1 MFLKMRGSPATGEHQ
16 SSIMRSRRHILAL
29 GAIMAALACAIFWAR
44 HTDLYALMELK
55 TLDWRFRSFSDPAR
69 ADRSIVL
76 AMLDQQSL
84 DHFEEEG
91 MPWPW
96 PRSMY
101 AAVLDFLSAA
111 GARAVVFDILFTSA
125 SPYGAGEDAEFAGAV
140 KRAVARGVKV
150 LFASEFS
157 PRPQRGAR
165 PVPARF
171 EVQNQGLRAFAAAKS
186 SARPP
191 IPELLAFASAIG
203 DAVADPDLDGVHR
216 RIPLAAELNGRVYP
230 SLPVAI
236 AQAVLPASSP
246 AALPLDDGRLLVR
259 FHGSALSTRPPGG
272 RRTYPSYPLG
282 NLVLARQSQLD
293 KSKPALDP
301 SEFKDKIVLIGYTA
315 AGLMDNRPS
324 PIAPVFPGT
333 EILAAAAD
341 NILHGDPL
349 RRAPDGWAFAA
360 IAFAALAGA
369 LAAFLA
375 SGSTA
380 TSAAFLLAAL
390 LPGALSIL
398 LFKRGIWLDFVGPQI
413 SLVLGFTIA
422 SVYSY
427 MVEGRQRRFLQGAL
441 SVYLS
446 KQVVREIVEHPEKL
460 VLGGDRREL
469 SVFFS
474 DIQGFTTISE
484 MLDPKALTKLMN
496 RYLGEMT
503 DVILELDGTLDKYIG
518 DAIMAFW
525 NAPLDQKDHA
535 VRACRA
541 ALANQQRLVAMR
553 RDLEKEGLPQVYT
566 RIGLNSGPASV
577 GNMGSL
583 KRFSYTA
590 ISDAVNLSSRLEGL
604 NKYYGTYVMLSGS
617 TRALAAQAIEAREL
631 DLIKV
636 KGKHKAVA
644 VYELLGLHGE
654 TPRELLEL
662 AGVFGRGLECYRA
675 RDFDAAERFLSEAL
689 RLRPDDGPSR
699 VLLGRITEFRKS
711 PPPQDWDGSYEMH
724 EK

>member
-1 MFLKMRGSPATGEHQ
+1 MGGNTGSGERRSFL
-16 SSIMRSRRHILAL
+16 SRARRKFLPLAAILAVL
-29 GAIMAALACAIFWAR
+29 AGAIFLAR
-44 HTDLYALMELK
+44 QTDLYRMMELK
-55 TLDWRFRSFSDPAR
+55 TLDWRFRSFSDPTR
-69 ADRSIVL
+69 ADRSIAL

-91 MPWPW
+91 VPWPW

-101 AAVLDFLSAA
+101 AAVLDFLGAA

-125 SPYGAGEDAEFAGAV
+125 SPYGAGEDAEFAAAV
-140 KRAVARGVKV
+140 KRAAERGVKV

-157 PRPQRGAR
+157 RRPQRGAK
-165 PVPARF
+165 PFPERF
-171 EVQNQGLRAFAAAKS
+171 EEKDQALRAFAASKR

-191 IPELLAFASAIG
+191 IPELLASASAIG

-216 RIPLAAELNGRVYP
+216 RIPLAVELNNKVYP
-230 SLPVAI
+230 SLPVAV
-236 AQAVLPASSP
+236 AQAVSP
-246 AALPLDDGRLLVR
+246 ATAVSGLPLDGGRLLIR
-259 FHGSALSTRPPGG
+259 FHGSALSRRPPGG

-282 NLVLARQSQLD
+282 NLVLARQAQLD
-293 KSKPALDP
+293 KGKPALDP
-301 SEFKDKIVLIGYTA
+301 SEFKDKIVFIGYTA

-324 PIAPVFPGT
+324 PIAAVFPGT
-333 EILAAAAD
+333 EILAAAVD

-349 RRAPDGWAFAA
+349 RRVPDGWVFAA

-380 TSAAFLLAAL
+380 SSAAFLLAAL
-390 LPGALSIL
+390 LPAALSIL
-398 LFKRGIWLDFVGPQI
+398 LFKRGVWLDLVGPQL
-413 SLVLGFTIA
+413 SLLLGFTTA

-427 MVEGRQRRFLQGAL
+427 VVEGRQRRFLQGAL

-446 KQVVREIVEHPEKL
+446 KQVVKEIVEHPEKL
-460 VLGGDRREL
+460 ALGGDRREL
-469 SVFFS
+469 SIFFS

-503 DVILELDGTLDKYIG
+503 DVILDLDGTLDKYIG

-525 NAPLDQKDHA
+525 NAPLDQSDHA

-541 ALANQQRLVAMR
+541 ALLNQRRLVAMR
-553 RDLEKEGLPQVYT
+553 RDFEKEGLPQVYA

-577 GNMGSL
+577 GNMGSP

-590 ISDAVNLSSRLEGL
+590 ISDAVNLASRLEAL
-604 NKYYGTYVMLSGS
+604 NKYYDTYVMLSGS
-617 TRALAAQAIEAREL
+617 TRALAGPAIEAREL

-636 KGKHKAVA
+636 KGKHQAVA
-644 VYELLGLHGE
+644 VYELLGLRGE
-654 TPRELLEL
+654 TPQELLEL
-662 AGVFGRGLECYRA
+662 AGVFGRGLERYRA
-675 RDFDAAERFLSEAL
+675 GDFDPAERFLSEAL
-689 RLRPDDGPSR
+689 RLRPDDGPAK
-699 VLLGRITEFRKS
+699 VLLGRIAEFRKS
-711 PPPQDWDGSYEMH
+711 PPPGDWDGSHEMH

>member
-1 MFLKMRGSPATGEHQ
+1 
-16 SSIMRSRRHILAL
+16 MRSRRHILQLAAL
-29 GAIMAALACAIFWAR
+29 IAALACAVFWAR
-44 HTDLYALMELK
+44 QTDLYALMELK

-69 ADRSIVL
+69 ADRSIAL

-91 MPWPW
+91 VPWPW

-101 AAVLDFLSAA
+101 AAVLEFLSAA

-125 SPYGAGEDAEFAGAV
+125 SPYGAGEDAEFAGAI
-140 KRAVARGVKV
+140 KRAAAGGVKV

-157 PRPQRGAR
+157 PRPQRGAAR

-171 EVQNQGLRAFAAAKS
+171 EVKDPGLRAFAAAKS
-186 SARPP
+186 SVRPP
-191 IPELLAFASAIG
+191 IPELLDFADGIG
-203 DAVADPDLDGVHR
+203 DAVAEPDIDGVHR

-230 SLPVAI
+230 SLPVAV
-236 AQAVLPASSP
+236 AQAVSPASSP
-246 AALPLDDGRLLVR
+246 AALPLADARLLIR

-282 NLVLARQSQLD
+282 NLVLARQAQLD
-293 KSKPALDP
+293 KREPALDP
-301 SEFKDKIVLIGYTA
+301 SEFKGKIVLIGYTA

-324 PIAPVFPGT
+324 PIAAVFPGT
-333 EILAAAAD
+333 EILAAALD

-349 RRAPDGWAFAA
+349 RRAPGGWVFAA

-375 SGSTA
+375 SGSSA

-398 LFKRGIWLDFVGPQI
+398 LFKRGIWLDFVGPQL
-413 SLVLGFTIA
+413 SLVLSFAIA

-427 MVEGRQRRFLQGAL
+427 MAEGRQRRFPQGAL

-446 KQVVREIVEHPEKL
+446 KHVVREIVEHPEKL
-460 VLGGDRREL
+460 ALGGDRREL
-469 SVFFS
+469 SIFFS

-484 MLDPKALTKLMN
+484 QLDPKALTKLMN

-525 NAPLDQKDHA
+525 NAPLDQEDHA

-553 RDLEKEGLPQVYT
+553 RDLEKEGLPQVYA

-577 GNMGSL
+577 GNMGSP

-590 ISDAVNLSSRLEGL
+590 ISDAVNLASRLEAL
-604 NKYYGTYVMLSGS
+604 NKYYDTYLMLSGS
-617 TRALAAQAIEAREL
+617 TRALAGPAIEAREL

-636 KGKHKAVA
+636 KGKNKAVA
-644 VYELLGLHGE
+644 VYELLGLRGE

-662 AGVFGRGLECYRA
+662 AGVFGRGLESYRA

-689 RLRPDDGPSR
+689 RLRPEDGPSK
-699 VLLGRITEFRKS
+699 VLLGRIAGFRRS
-711 PPPQDWDGSYEMH
+711 PPPQDWDGSHEMH

>member
-1 MFLKMRGSPATGEHQ
+1 MGGNPVSGERQ
-16 SSIMRSRRHILAL
+16 SSLMRSRRKFLPLAAIL
-29 GAIMAALACAIFWAR
+29 AALACAIFLAR
-44 HTDLYALMELK
+44 HTDLYSLMELK

-69 ADRSIVL
+69 ADRSIAL
-76 AMLDQQSL
+76 AMLDQASL

-91 MPWPW
+91 VPWPW

-111 GARAVVFDILFTSA
+111 GARAVVLDILFTSA

-140 KRAVARGVKV
+140 KRAAARGVKV

-157 PRPQRGAR
+157 GRPQRGAR
-165 PVPARF
+165 PIPERF
-171 EVQNQGLRAFAAAKS
+171 EVKDQGLRAFAAAKR

-191 IPELLAFASAIG
+191 IPELLASASAIG

-216 RIPLAAELNGRVYP
+216 RIPLAVELNGKVYP
-230 SLPVAI
+230 SLPVAV
-236 AQAVLPASSP
+236 ALAVSPASSP
-246 AALPLDDGRLLVR
+246 AALPLANGRLLVR
-259 FHGSALSTRPPGG
+259 FHGSALSRRPPGG

-282 NLVLARQSQLD
+282 NLVLARQAQLD
-293 KSKPALDP
+293 KGKPALDP
-301 SEFKDKIVLIGYTA
+301 SEFKDKIVFIGYTA

-324 PIAPVFPGT
+324 PIAAVFPGT
-333 EILAAAAD
+333 EILAAAVD

-349 RRAPDGWAFAA
+349 RRAPDGWVFAA

-390 LPGALSIL
+390 VPGVLSIL
-398 LFKRGIWLDFVGPQI
+398 LFKRGVWLDFVGPQL
-413 SLVLGFTIA
+413 SLLLGFTTA

-427 MVEGRQRRFLQGAL
+427 VVEGRQRRFLQGAL

-446 KQVVREIVEHPEKL
+446 KQVVKEIVEHPEKL
-460 VLGGDRREL
+460 ALGGDRREL
-469 SVFFS
+469 SIFFS

-525 NAPLDQKDHA
+525 NAPLDQSDHA

-553 RDLEKEGLPQVYT
+553 RDLEKERLPQIYT

-577 GNMGSL
+577 GNMGSS

-590 ISDAVNLSSRLEGL
+590 ISDAVNLASRLEAL
-604 NKYYGTYVMLSGS
+604 NKYYSTYVMLSGS
-617 TRALAAQAIEAREL
+617 TRALAGPAIEAREL

-636 KGKHKAVA
+636 KGKHQAVA
-644 VYELLGLHGE
+644 VYELLGLRGE

-662 AGVFGRGLECYRA
+662 AGVFGRGLERYRA
-675 RDFDAAERFLSEAL
+675 GDFDAAGRFLSEAL
-689 RLRPDDGPSR
+689 RLRQDDGPSK
-699 VLLGRITEFRKS
+699 VLLGRIAEFRKA
-711 PPPQDWDGSYEMH
+711 PPPKDWDGSHEMH